1 MRKWFTFIRNCRSF
15 TAGSGSSGPLQE
27 IVKGNRKNRRGWSTV
42 GVGMFAASV
51 LSMDL
56 YYYLYKYQATKA
68 LNQDEYQEFKVL
80 DIDQINHD
88 TFKINIQTGILELL
102 KGSSI
107 AVPVHVSVKDD
118 SCQIARSYTPIKIE
132 KDHITLL
139 VKRYQDGSVS
149 RMLTSLK
156 PGDLVWLRG
165 LIPTFTY
172 TRNAIDHLIMV
183 AGGTG
188 ITPMYQLA
196 SSILETDKKTLITLL
211 YANKS
216 QQDILL
222 KKELDEMH
230 EKYENFTVKYT
241 LENYASD
248 WDQGKGRISI
258 KDLDFSKE
266 KSAVLVCGPFGF
278 IEAIAGSKI
287 SQDDQGPLG
296 GYLKQ
301 LGFKDGQ
308 VLKL

>member
-1 MRKWFTFIRNCRSF
+1 MQRLFTIIRRSTGSLKQGSKRKR
-15 TAGSGSSGPLQE
+15 
-27 IVKGNRKNRRGWSTV
+27 WSTI
-42 GVGMFAASV
+42 GLGMFAAGV
-51 LSMDL
+51 LSLDI
-56 YYYLYKYQATKA
+56 YYYLYKYQTIKA
-68 LNQDEYQEFKVL
+68 LRQDEYQEFPIS

-88 TFKINIQTGILELL
+88 TFKITVKTGILELL
-102 KGSSI
+102 KGLPI

-118 SCQIARSYTPIKIE
+118 SCQIARSYTPIEIE
-132 KDHITLL
+132 KNHITLL
-139 VKRYQDGSVS
+139 VKRYQNGSVS
-149 RMLTSLK
+149 RMLTSAK
-156 PGDLVWLRG
+156 VGDSVWLRG
-165 LIPTFTY
+165 LIPTFNY

-196 SSILETDKKTLITLL
+196 TSVLETEPNTLITLL

-216 QQDILL
+216 KQDILL
-222 KKELDEMH
+222 KKELDQME
-230 EKYENFTVKYT
+230 EKYDKFRVKYT
-241 LENYASD
+241 LENYDSE

-258 KDLDFSKE
+258 KDLDFSKD
-266 KSAVLVCGPFGF
+266 KSAVIVCGPYGF

-287 SQDDQGPLG
+287 SQDDGGPLG